1 MSAHENME
9 HAEHAEHAAHGGNK
23 NIALL
28 ISVLALF
35 LAFSET
41 LGKSAQTTAIT
52 LNVASN
58 DLWAFFQAKTIRMT
72 VLTTA
77 GEQLQV
83 VSDTTAD
90 PAAKATMAKTID
102 NWKKNAARYNDEP
115 ETNEGR
121 KQLAARAK
129 EAEHQRDEA
138 LARYHNYEFASAAF
152 QIGIVL
158 ASATIITGMMVLAW
172 LAGGLGI
179 AGARPHRLRPLDA
192 TRLGFSNPRVALTG
206 VEFRRLR
213 RAAAIGVAPQPHEAA
228 QETSGA
234 LRFQQPHQLPDA
246 LAHRFGDAMRPKPRP
261 KQPFV
266 HPAKPRHLQQL
277 VARHVEDEGGNAETG
292 QLDENDDGD
301 GAEPVP
307 RRQEIDFE
315 KLQRQHG
322 DEGDGEDEQHRPGRQ
337 VFDQTRQLFLDLAPG
352 NQIDDA
358 RDDGL
363 EMIPQPGFGQENQ
376 REDDPERA
384 KPAAVHGEC

>member
-1 MSAHENME
+1 MSGGAHVDPS
-9 HAEHAEHAAHGGNK
+9 NK
-23 NIALL
+23 KVALL
-28 ISVLALF
+28 IAVFAAL

-179 AGARPHRLRPLDA
+179 AGL
-192 TRLGFSNPRVALTG
+192 ALTG
-206 VEFRRLR
+206 FGLWM
-213 RAAAIGVAPQPHEAA
+213 PH
-228 QETSGA
+228 A
-234 LRFQQPHQLPDA
+234 L
-246 LAHRFGDAMRPKPRP
+246 
-261 KQPFV
+261 
-266 HPAKPRHLQQL
+266 
-277 VARHVEDEGGNAETG
+277 
-292 QLDENDDGD
+292 
-301 GAEPVP
+301 
-307 RRQEIDFE
+307 DF
-315 KLQRQHG
+315 LTHAS
-322 DEGDGEDEQHRPGRQ
+322 H
-337 VFDQTRQLFLDLAPG
+337 
-352 NQIDDA
+352 
-358 RDDGL
+358 
-363 EMIPQPGFGQENQ
+363 
-376 REDDPERA
+376 
-384 KPAAVHGEC
+384 